1 MTSIGRSALLVTFIA
16 AVLLWG
22 LALGTESDPVLGV
35 GMAHLTLKTL
45 AIAATAV
52 LAVITA
58 AKLILS
64 LANSLT
70 GMPPTGFQRVVI
82 YGLLTFAASFATL
95 QYFGF
100 NLSAVLTTSAIVT
113 AAVGF
118 AMQPTLSSMIGGLA
132 LHADRALR
140 IGDCVMY
147 EGDMVRIE
155 SMNWR
160 AAAGRKSDGK
170 LVVIPNTKLA
180 DSSAEILHAD
190 RPHRLEVTFFG
201 PIDHPPQA
209 ICDLVREAVSDLAL
223 VDKSRAVAIAPIAFE
238 LEQEAVRFRIQ
249 YWTRNYLAHNLIH
262 GEIIR
267 RIWYVFQRNRIHFP
281 NPTQCVVLASAKP
294 NLEALLEKPEEIAPQ
309 LARALH
315 LVQGNAMEQAQDM
328 ARQSRLLLFA
338 PDERLIMPEWSDGW
352 EYLLLRGEAYEVP
365 EFDLTP
371 EIAGAHKPLGVERLG
386 PTAAITRVADELSL
400 LIGPY
405 AKLAV
410 VRVGD
415 RTETYEQLC
424 REVALEIPDEAARAG
439 FLRKMLTETAHRW
452 RPGTMVPARRNASG
466 QLASEPS
473 LRADGEVALLAAPA
487 GVLRSSQRMAAE

>member
-1 MTSIGRSALLVTFIA
+1 MTSIGRSALLAAFIA

-22 LALGTESDPVLGV
+22 IALGTESDPVLGV
-35 GMAHLTLKTL
+35 GMAHMALITL
-45 AIAATAV
+45 AIAATAI
-52 LAVITA
+52 LAVMTA
-58 AKLILS
+58 GKLILS
-64 LANSLT
+64 LAGSLT
-70 GMPPTGFQRVVI
+70 GMPATGFQRVVI
-82 YGLLTFAASFATL
+82 YGLLTFAATFATL

-132 LHADRALR
+132 LHADRSLR

-147 EGDMVRIE
+147 EGDLVRVD

-160 AAAGRKSDGK
+160 AASGRRPDGK

-180 DSSAEILHAD
+180 DVSVEVFHAD
-190 RPHRLEVTFFG
+190 RPHRLEISFLG
-201 PIDHPPQA
+201 PIDHSPQA

-223 VDKSRAVAIAPIAFE
+223 VEKGRAVAIAPVGFDPA
-238 LEQEAVRFRIQ
+238 QDATRFRIQ
-249 YWTRNYLAHNLIH
+249 YWTRNYWSRSLIE
-262 GEIIR
+262 GEIVR
-267 RIWYVFQRNRIHFP
+267 RIWYVFQRNRIPFP
-281 NPTQCVVLASAKP
+281 NPNPCGFAAPQPK
-294 NLEALLEKPEEIAPQ
+294 LELLLENPEHIAPQ
-309 LARALH
+309 LMRVLH
-315 LVQGNAMEQAQDM
+315 GGSGRMLKEAQE
-328 ARQSRLLLFA
+328 AVRQSRVLLFA

-352 EYLLLRGEAYEVP
+352 EYLLLRGEACEVP

-371 EIAGAHKPLGVERLG
+371 EITGARKPLGVERLG
-386 PTAAITRVADELSL
+386 PTAAITRLADELSL

-410 VRVGD
+410 IRVGD

-424 REVALEIPDEAARAG
+424 REVALEIPDEAARSG
-439 FLRKMLTETAHRW
+439 FLKKMLTDPVDRW
-452 RPGTMVPARRNASG
+452 RPGTMISARRNASG

-473 LRADGEVALLAAPA
+473 LRAYGEVALLAASA
-487 GVLRSSQRMAAE
+487 GILRPSQRLAAE

>member
-1 MTSIGRSALLVTFIA
+1 MTSIGRSALLAAFIA
-16 AVLLWG
+16 SVVLWG
-22 LALGTESDPVLGV
+22 IALGTQSDPVLGI
-35 GMAHLTLKTL
+35 GMAHLVLTAL

-52 LAVITA
+52 LAVMTA
-58 AKLILS
+58 GKLILS
-64 LANSLT
+64 LAGSLT
-70 GMPPTGFQRVVI
+70 GMPATGFQRVII
-82 YGLLTFAASFATL
+82 YGLLTFAATFATL

-132 LHADRALR
+132 LHADRSLR

-147 EGDMVRIE
+147 EGDLVRID

-160 AAAGRKSDGK
+160 AASGRRPDGK

-180 DSSAEILHAD
+180 DASVEVFHQD
-190 RPHRLEVTFFG
+190 RAHRLEVNFIG
-201 PIDHPPQA
+201 PINHPPQV
-209 ICDLVREAVSDLAL
+209 ICDLVRDAVSDLAL
-223 VDKSRAVAIAPIAFE
+223 VEKGRPVGIAPVAFDPA
-238 LEQEAVRFRIQ
+238 QEAIRFRVH
-249 YWTRNYLAHNLIH
+249 YWTRNYWYRSLIE
-262 GEIIR
+262 GEIVR
-267 RIWYVFQRNRIHFP
+267 RVWYVFQRNRIPLP
-281 NPTQCVVLASAKP
+281 NPNPCALASATR
-294 NLEALLEKPEEIAPQ
+294 NQSALDDPEQIVAS
-309 LARALH
+309 LARVPH
-315 LVQGNAMEQAQDM
+315 GNYSDEEAHQI

-338 PDERLIMPEWSDGW
+338 PDERLIMPEWSSGW

-371 EIAGAHKPLGVERLG
+371 EITGARRPLSVERLG

-410 VRVGD
+410 IRVGD

-424 REVALEIPDEAARAG
+424 REVALEIPDELARDS
-439 FLRKMLTETAHRW
+439 FLKKMLIETAHRW
-452 RPGTMVPARRNASG
+452 RPGTMIPARRNASG

-473 LRADGEVALLAAPA
+473 LRATGEVALLAAHA
-487 GVLRSSQRMAAE
+487 GVLRTLHQLAAE